1 MTMEFKFKTNI
12 FKNDP
17 SQNKN
22 NNPKFPT
29 HGGTLE
35 MPLKKLEEYVE
46 YLHWAAK
53 TELKYDE
60 YLGDHVVPVKISG
73 WTAKSEKTGKTFL
86 SLYFEPHFKTLG
98 EAIAKKEAAKLT
110 DTREIMQHQQ
120 NLDKSAASLAQ
131 GTAGSVVKP
140 DQEDIF

>member
-1 MTMEFKFKTNI
+1 MEFKFKTNI

-35 MPLKKLEEYVE
+35 MPLRKLQEYVE

-53 TELKYDE
+53 TELKYDD
-60 YLGDHVVPVKISG
+60 YLQDHVVPVKISG
-73 WTAKSEKTGKTFL
+73 WTSKSEKTGKTYL
-86 SLYFEPHFKTLG
+86 SLYFEPNFKTLG
-98 EAIAKKEAAKLT
+98 EAMAKKEAAELA
-110 DTREIMQHQQ
+110 DTQVIQHQQ
-120 NLDKSAASLAQ
+120 NLDNAAANLAQ
-131 GTAGSVVKP
+131 GTAGTVVIKA

>member
-1 MTMEFKFKTNI
+1 MTMEFKFKANI

-22 NNPKFPT
+22 NNSKFPT

-98 EAIAKKEAAKLT
+98 EAIAKKEAAVLT

-120 NLDKSAASLAQ
+120 NLDKAAASLAQ
-131 GTAGSVVKP
+131 STAGSVVKP

>member
-1 MTMEFKFKTNI
+1 MDFKFKTNI

-35 MPLKKLEEYVE
+35 MPLGKLQEYVE

-53 TELKYDE
+53 TELKYDD
-60 YLGDHVVPVKISG
+60 YLQDHVVPVKISG
-73 WTAKSEKTGKTFL
+73 WTAKSEKTGKTYL
-86 SLYFEPHFKTLG
+86 SLYFEPNFKTLG
-98 EAIAKKEAAKLT
+98 EAMAKKEAAELAGT
-110 DTREIMQHQQ
+110 QVIQHQQ
-120 NLDKSAASLAQ
+120 NLDNAAANLAQ
-131 GTAGSVVKP
+131 STAGTVVIKA

>member
-29 HGGTLE
+29 HSGILE

-46 YLHWAAK
+46 YLHWSAK

-73 WTAKSEKTGKTFL
+73 WTAKSEKTGKTYL
-86 SLYFEPHFKTLG
+86 SLYFEPHFKTLN